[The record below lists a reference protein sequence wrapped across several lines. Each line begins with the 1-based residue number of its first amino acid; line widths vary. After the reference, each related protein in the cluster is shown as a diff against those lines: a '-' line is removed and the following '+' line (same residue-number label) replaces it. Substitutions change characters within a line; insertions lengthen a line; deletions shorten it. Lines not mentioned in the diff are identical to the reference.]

1 MTLNVPSAHTRM
13 TRAAADVVLVRAARH
28 TVKVTLQAR
37 AQPAAGGGSVVDKA
51 ADWWPAADVLQ
62 RIEEAFAEMAVSHDR
77 FVQSSL
83 RTSTRDNEEGGG
95 LTDRPTATATAAAA
109 CTTAPREIKSVLS
122 PSKSVKRR
130 SLDALGKSVRF
141 GSGVTPASDANLPL
155 FPLSPSQYSDS
166 GLTTPP
172 SLVSSPVGINSP
184 ARSLHF
190 PTSPSA
196 TPSSTAGA
204 SPPREAGSHA
214 PTAQRLPPVSPTA
227 APPVP
232 GPFFEIDG
240 KLYDAQGR
248 ELDLRTHT
256 LVPTTAS
263 VASTTTHATSH
274 RISDDASTA
283 SSHGE
288 AQTLRDA
295 ALAAAAADL
304 GLHALPEPDF
314 RRYQRLQQEVGTPAK
329 AAPES

>member
-1 MTLNVPSAHTRM
+1 
-13 TRAAADVVLVRAARH
+13 VVLVRAARH

-37 AQPAAGGGSVVDKA
+37 AHAGGGSAGDKA
-51 ADWWPAADVLQ
+51 RDWWPAPDVLQ

-83 RTSTRDNEEGGG
+83 RTSTSDDEEGGG
-95 LTDRPTATATAAAA
+95 LTGRPAAAATAAAA
-109 CTTAPREIKSVLS
+109 CTSAPREIKSVLS
-122 PSKSVKRR
+122 PSKTAKRR
-130 SLDALGKSVRF
+130 SLDAAGKSVRF
-141 GSGVTPASDANLPL
+141 GSGVAPASDADLPL

-166 GLTTPP
+166 GLMTPP
-172 SLVSSPVGINSP
+172 SLLSSPVGINSP

-190 PTSPSA
+190 PTSAAA
-196 TPSSTAGA
+196 TPSASSAAA
-204 SPPREAGSHA
+204 SPPREARLHA
-214 PTAQRLPPVSPTA
+214 STARQPPSVSATAAA

-248 ELDLRTHT
+248 ELESRTHT
-256 LVPTTAS
+256 LVTTTAAA
-263 VASTTTHATSH
+263 ASTATHATSH
-274 RISDDASTA
+274 RTIDDANTA

-314 RRYQRLQQEVGTPAK
+314 RRHQRLQQEVGTQAT
-329 AAPES
+329 APP